1 MEMVRD
7 TIKQHVEQVYVV
19 AYREDTRLLEAALR
33 QEGLPYTVLRA
44 TYSGEQ
50 LEYSRTVRCLLNHK
64 EAWTRCLQHKGL
76 CMVVEADFVPVVGLA
91 KLPLP
96 FDIDKKE
103 RAWGWCYAGG
113 PRLYEFDEKGFARG
127 HAACPVATIL
137 GAETAKVLIEFAEH
151 ELETHDPREWSG
163 WDCAIQ
169 HYALSRGIQSFIPY
183 RNYGEHGG
191 LPNPEHTAHGISP
204 GHQAEA
210 LWGRLYFL
218 PMYAKGSKTRY
229 LYFRA
234 HAKMK
239 GFARILAGRFVE
251 PGLLKAL
258 PLRLRVRYLA
268 FGVARL
274 LSVY

>member
-19 AYREDTRLLEAALR
+19 AYREDTRPLEAALR

-91 KLPLP
+91 NLPLP
-96 FDIDKKE
+96 FDIGKRE
-103 RAWGWCYAGG
+103 RVWGWCYAGG
-113 PRLYEFDEKGFARG
+113 PRLYEFDERGFARG
-127 HAACPVATIL
+127 HAACPVATIM
-137 GAETAKVLIEFAEH
+137 GPQTAKVLIDFAEN
-151 ELETHDPREWSG
+151 EMRTHDPRNWSG

-169 HYALSRGIQSFIPY
+169 HYALSRGIQSFIPF

-191 LPNPEHTAHGISP
+191 LPNPEHGVKGITP
-204 GHQAEA
+204 THQAEA
-210 LWGRLYFL
+210 LMGRLHFL
-218 PMYAKGSKTRY
+218 PMYAKGSLARY
-229 LYFRA
+229 VYIRA
-234 HAKMK
+234 KAKLR
-239 GFARILAGRFVE
+239 GFARILVGRFVE
-251 PGLLKAL
+251 PGLLRKL
-258 PLRLRVRYLA
+258 PLRLKLEYLWY
-268 FGVARL
+268 GIVRL
-274 LSVY
+274 LSVH